1 MFIKS
6 PYPSNGDGKIKFD
19 QNSSSWCN
27 LCLKFRK
34 NLFRIHLNFF
44 CSVYIATTH
53 LATIFYNKMEQI
65 YKNTSGLLLLNSAFD
80 VIDQKMI

>member
-19 QNSSSWCN
+19 QDSSSWCN
-27 LCLKFRK
+27 LCLK
-34 NLFRIHLNFF
+34 NHSRIHLNFF
-44 CSVYIATTH
+44 CSVYVAKTH

-65 YKNTSGLLLLNSAFD
+65 YKNTSGLSLLNSAFE
-80 VIDQKMI
+80 VINQKMI